1 MDSEIKNNTIK
12 TGTTTIGIKCTDGI
26 VLIADK
32 RSSAGHLV
40 ANKDQEK
47 ISKIADNLAVTQAG
61 LVSDAQLLT
70 KLIKAE
76 LRLIS
81 IRRRGESVKV
91 KEAANLLATFLYHN
105 IRKMSM
111 VPGVVG
117 FLLGGVD
124 SEGHKIYD
132 LGMDGSV
139 TEHKDF
145 AVSGSGSELAL
156 GVLESLYEPGMN
168 VDKGVQ
174 LGIRAI
180 NSSLKRDLAS
190 GNGIDVYSITK
201 DGVKKVMTKHVDTS
215 VTV

>member
-1 MDSEIKNNTIK
+1 MESQK
-12 TGTTTIGIKCTDGI
+12 TGTTTIGIKCSDGI
-26 VLIADK
+26 VLVADK

-40 ANKDQEK
+40 ANKEEEKVKK
-47 ISKIADNLAVTQAG
+47 ISDNIAVTTAG

-70 KLIKAE
+70 KLIRAE
-76 LRLIS
+76 LRLIK
-81 IRRRGESVKV
+81 IRRGGEAVKV

-111 VPGVVG
+111 VPGIVG
-117 FLLGGVD
+117 FLLGGKD
-124 SEGHKIYD
+124 ADGFKLYD

-168 VDKGVQ
+168 VQKGVQ
-174 LGIRAI
+174 MGIRAI
-180 NSSLKRDLAS
+180 NSSLKRDLAT
-190 GNGIDVYSITK
+190 GNGIDVFTITK
-201 DGVKKVMTKHVDTS
+201 DGVKKELTKTVDTS

>member
-1 MDSEIKNNTIK
+1 MEPLTQGIK

-26 VLIADK
+26 ILLADK

-40 ANKDQEK
+40 ANKEQQK

-81 IRRRGESVKV
+81 IRQGGEHLRV

-117 FLLGGVD
+117 FLMGGTD
-124 SEGHKIYD
+124 NEGFKLFD

-139 TEHKDF
+139 TEHRDF
-145 AVSGSGSELAL
+145 AVTGSGSELAL
-156 GVLESLYEPGMN
+156 GVLESMYDENMN
-168 VDKGVQ
+168 IQKGIE
-174 LGIRAI
+174 LGIKAI

-190 GNGIDVYSITK
+190 GNGIDVYTITK
-201 DGVKKVMTKHVDTS
+201 DGVKKEMTKHVDTYLKI
-215 VTV
+215 

>member
-1 MDSEIKNNTIK
+1 MEQQNQLIK

-26 VLIADK
+26 VLLADK

-40 ANKDQEK
+40 ANKEQEK
-47 ISKIADNLAVTQAG
+47 ISIIANNIAVTQAG

-81 IRRRGESVKV
+81 IRRGGENLEV

-117 FLLGGVD
+117 FLMAGADL
-124 SEGHKIYD
+124 EGFKLYD
-132 LGMDGSV
+132 FHDYRMYLSLSV
-139 TEHKDF
+139 CDNLI
-145 AVSGSGSELAL
+145 SQS
-156 GVLESLYEPGMN
+156 M
-168 VDKGVQ
+168 
-174 LGIRAI
+174 
-180 NSSLKRDLAS
+180 SSR
-190 GNGIDVYSITK
+190 T
-201 DGVKKVMTKHVDTS
+201 H
-215 VTV
+215 